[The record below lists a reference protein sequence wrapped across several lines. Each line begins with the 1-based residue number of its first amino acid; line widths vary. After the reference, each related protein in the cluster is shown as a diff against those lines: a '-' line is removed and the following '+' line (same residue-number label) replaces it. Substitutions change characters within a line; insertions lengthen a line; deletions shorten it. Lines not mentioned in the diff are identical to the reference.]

1 MVVIAECVFCFLRK
15 HMHVYDGII
24 CVKISRKMPKCQTL
38 LFYISENTG
47 YLIKI

>member
-24 CVKISRKMPKCQTL
+24 LCQNIAQNAKMSNITFL
-38 LFYISENTG
+38 YI
-47 YLIKI
+47 